1 MHAARD
7 ETSEAGPEGPTA
19 GPAGPETRTAAPAG
33 PGGRTAGA
41 AGPPDP
47 PEPEPVPAE
56 PEPVPAETGRD
67 AATGQRLAGATG
79 RRLAG
84 ATGRRLAGAT
94 GRRLAGATGRR
105 LAGEWLRRAILAGD
119 MAPGQRLV
127 EEELAE
133 TLGVT
138 RASLRAALFDL
149 AAEGL
154 VERIPNRGARVRPV
168 TLDEAVAIT
177 ECRMVLE
184 GLCAAKAAERVTDAE
199 AERLRQIA
207 GQMERSVADGEP
219 LKYSALNHELHRLVR
234 EISGQK
240 VAAGLLERL
249 NGQLVRHQFQLS
261 LRPGRPQASLPEH
274 LAIIAAVAGRRPAEA
289 EEATRRH
296 LRSVIT
302 ALLDQDEEETG

>member
-1 MHAARD
+1 VA
-7 ETSEAGPEGPTA
+7 EGPV
-19 GPAGPETRTAAPAG
+19 
-33 PGGRTAGA
+33 AGA
-41 AGPPDP
+41 S
-47 PEPEPVPAE
+47 
-56 PEPVPAETGRD
+56 
-67 AATGQRLAGATG
+67 G
-79 RRLAG
+79 RRRAVE
-84 ATGRRLAGAT
+84 RL
-94 GRRLAGATGRR
+94 RQ
-105 LAGEWLRRAILAGD
+105 AILAGD

-127 EEELAE
+127 EEELAGM
-133 TLGVT
+133 LGVT

-154 VERIPNRGARVRPV
+154 VERVPNRGARVRAI

-177 ECRMVLE
+177 ECRMALE
-184 GLCAAKAAERVTDAE
+184 GLCAAKAAERVTEPDA
-199 AERLRQIA
+199 ARLRQL
-207 GQMERSVADGEP
+207 GEDMERSVSDGEL

-234 EISGQK
+234 EISGQV

-296 LRSVIT
+296 LRSVIS
-302 ALLDQDEEETG
+302 ALLDQQQAQKAQSQEEAR